1 MSCSTIHLFLGIL
14 CIFNIILYKSINLE
28 STSIV
33 EKFDIVSLQSQIN
46 LVKTQIASMKTSIM
60 EQNKVLR
67 AAMDK
72 YFEEQNQKN
81 RDEYEFQLE
90 QDQLNHRLLS
100 DMELNL
106 SNLESQLKSEIQSSS
121 QSQNIVFDLNIIK
134 NSDNIN
140 LIINEINKL
149 LEENKNSINGLTTL
163 LNKAQNKYDLSK
175 TSENKNELDAAIAGI
190 NVNEYVFNSINS
202 YKNKFQSLLAIDK
215 TDENIKKIL
224 APTHYPI
231 ANLDPNFKN
240 NESIYN
246 QQIIILETA
255 MKTFIESASL
265 FNEWEN
271 SLKQMLVVNQNS
283 SDENK
288 QENINYIN
296 QSLISLKC
304 LGQIMKILEESF
316 KKCLEYTQQMIYIGN
331 NPQPARTPTPTVQQS
346 RTTTTTTSTP
356 TTTSAPTTTSIPT
369 TTSTPTRNAPTGQ
382 NYYDIVY
389 PVDDKLNPI
398 YPPASTETP
407 NAYNSVSNRQMNN
420 TQFVSNCNLG
430 PKEKVVVDKLPLYYT
445 DINEEDPEACKS
457 KLIKELQNLN
467 INIPTPSAAPSDSVK
482 ELKYGNTKNGSSIIN
497 SMIMLTVFCVTML
510 ITTLLLP
517 YLIDNQSI
525 LSGIITVINIAI
537 IITIFIL
544 TYYLFDNSIK
554 SENNKINISNY
565 KFNIMTIMGYLV
577 ALMGLIIFF
586 ICGVPNMFLLFN
598 PDQSMQPTQYVQP
611 SQPIQQL

>member
-46 LVKTQIASMKTSIM
+46 LVKTQIASMKTSII
-60 EQNKVLR
+60 EQNKVLK

-81 RDEYEFQLE
+81 RDEYEFQKE
-90 QDQLNHRLLS
+90 QDELNQRLLS

-106 SNLESQLKSEIQSSS
+106 SKLESQLKSEVQSQS
-121 QSQNIVFDLNIIK
+121 QSQNIVFDLDLMK
-134 NSDNIN
+134 NTDNIN
-140 LIINEINKL
+140 LIIDEINKF
-149 LEENKNSINGLTTL
+149 LEEVKNNTEITIKNFKTK
-163 LNKAQNKYDLSK
+163 LNEAQNKYNLSK
-175 TSENKNELDAAIAGI
+175 TAENKNELDAAIAGI
-190 NVNEYVFNSINS
+190 NITEYMISSINS
-202 YKNKFQSLLAIDK
+202 YKHKFQSLLAIDK

-231 ANLDPNFKN
+231 AKLDPNFKN
-240 NESIYN
+240 NESVYN
-246 QQIIILETA
+246 QQIIGLEDIIKEGDKSFSSINEYIKELNEILVTH
-255 MKTFIESASL
+255 
-265 FNEWEN
+265 
-271 SLKQMLVVNQNS
+271 QNS
-283 SDENK
+283 SDPNK
-288 QENINYIN
+288 QKQIDDTLLWLN
-296 QSLISLKC
+296 QIKC
-304 LGQIMKILEESF
+304 LKEIMKIFYESSQ
-316 KKCLEYTQQMIYIGN
+316 KCMEYTKNIISLN
-331 NPQPARTPTPTVQQS
+331 INPQPARTSVPTVQPS
-346 RTTTTTTSTP
+346 RTTPTTTTSTP
-356 TTTSAPTTTSIPT
+356 TT

-398 YPPASTETP
+398 YPPTSTETP

-420 TQFVSNCNLG
+420 TQFVYNCNLG
-430 PKEKVVVDKLPLYYT
+430 PNGKVVVDKLPLYYS
-445 DINEEDPEACKS
+445 DINEEDPEVCKS

-467 INIPTPSAAPSDSVK
+467 INIPTPSPSPSDSVK

-517 YLIDNQSI
+517 YLIDNQYI

-586 ICGVPNMFLLFN
+586 ICGVPNIYLLFN
-598 PDQSMQPTQYVQP
+598 HEQSIQPTQYVQP
-611 SQPIQQL
+611 AQPIQQL